1 MMRLSNTLMMNSA
14 LLPEGKKAFT
24 LAEVLIT
31 LSILGVVAALT
42 IPSLVNR
49 QSDLAA
55 QVKLKKAISTY
66 EDVIGVYMAE
76 TEAASAANMF
86 KVSPTQDCS
95 KITDYFKTVK
105 TSAISGNN
113 CDFVTADGVAWR
125 IDVTTGN
132 ANITD
137 NEKAGS
143 ARYQVAMWNNNNRVN
158 ATGKSDNVTNVSTLV
173 TGVYGSSSLIDS
185 RRHMTSAPLFLQGS
199 SSDAENKLYCADGDV
214 TATAADGTV
223 ACP

>member
-1 MMRLSNTLMMNSA
+1 MRLSNTLMMNSA

-55 QVKLKKAISTY
+55 QVKLKKAISNY

-76 TEAASAANMF
+76 SEDADAKNML
-86 KVSPTQDCS
+86 TDNNCS
-95 KITDYFKTVK
+95 KVTDYFKVTEGPTVQDTK
-105 TSAISGNN
+105 Y

-125 IDVTTGN
+125 IDTTTGN
-132 ANITD
+132 ASITD
-137 NEKAGS
+137 NAKANS
-143 ARYQVAMWNNNNRVN
+143 ARYAVTMWNANNRVN
-158 ATGKSDNVTNVSTLV
+158 ATGKSDNVSNVSAIV
-173 TGVYGSSSLIDS
+173 ESVYHGSTLIDS
-185 RRHMTSAPLFLQGS
+185 DRTMTSAPLFLQGS
-199 SSDAENKLYCADGDV
+199 GSDASGKFYCPKNKSVKADVD
-214 TATAADGTV
+214 AGTV
-223 ACP
+223 ACQS